1 MAFGTDYT
9 YLDKRCGEIS
19 QVKMFTPNIKK
30 SHTT

>member
-1 MAFGTDYT
+1 MAFGDYT

-19 QVKMFTPNIKK
+19 QIKMFTPNIKK